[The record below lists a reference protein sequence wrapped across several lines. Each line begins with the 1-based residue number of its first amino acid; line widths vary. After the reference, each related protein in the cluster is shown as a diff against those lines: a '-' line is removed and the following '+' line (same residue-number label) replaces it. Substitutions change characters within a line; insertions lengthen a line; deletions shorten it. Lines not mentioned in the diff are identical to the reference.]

1 MSSKNIFLILLIFYS
16 YACKKENEATVI
28 IAPTVIPETPIENN
42 SDRPNIIVIVAD
54 DFGIDASPGYLSSRT
69 QMKANMPNLE
79 KLIREGITFDNFW
92 SAPSCT
98 PARAAIITGKYGLET
113 KVLSAS
119 DQLNPNENTIHKIV
133 AQQGYTNALIGKWH
147 LSGENPT
154 SSIPN
159 SMGVDYFAGILKG
172 QVENYNNWALTQN
185 GVTTISTEY
194 VTSKLTDLAIDWIE
208 EQENPWLLWLAYTA
222 PHKPF
227 HLPPAHLHNQGNLS
241 TNEQDIKSNPLPYY
255 QAMAEAMDSEIGRV
269 LNSLSAGTKENTW
282 IIFLGDNGSPL
293 SVTQIPNKR
302 GKGSLYQGGINVPL
316 IISGN
321 KLSRKGRRTSALIN
335 NIDLFATI
343 ADFAGSNVR
352 TADSRSFK
360 PILTGDQMIQRQ
372 HIYTELTVGSIEN
385 WTVRDAQYKF
395 IQSSDGREEMYD
407 LTVDPFELV
416 NLLKTELTQEIK
428 NNKIEL
434 EVRAQQIRLQ

>member
-1 MSSKNIFLILLIFYS
+1 M
-16 YACKKENEATVI
+16 
-28 IAPTVIPETPIENN
+28 
-42 SDRPNIIVIVAD
+42 AD

-255 QAMAEAMDSEIGRV
+255 LAMAEAMDSEIGRV

-372 HIYTELTVGSIEN
+372 HIYTELTVGSIAVSYTHLTLPTN
-385 WTVRDAQYKF
+385 
-395 IQSSDGREEMYD
+395 RE
-407 LTVDPFELV
+407 V
-416 NLLKTELTQEIK
+416 
-428 NNKIEL
+428 
-434 EVRAQQIRLQ
+434 